1 YLTPQ
6 DLLHL
11 AWTIKQFRAFLM
23 KRTSAYLW
31 KVSRCNIPDLPE
43 CPPYLS
49 EPAYA
54 NLVFFNHCHACLKKN
69 IKTIFWEFSARY
81 CTSCRLKR

>member
-1 YLTPQ
+1 
-6 DLLHL
+6 
-11 AWTIKQFRAFLM
+11 M

-31 KVSRCNIPDLPE
+31 KVSRRNIPGLPE

-54 NLVFFNHCHACLKKN
+54 KIVFNHCHACLKKN
-69 IKTIFWEFSARY
+69 VKIIF
-81 CTSCRLKR
+81 